1 MPSWIGPWEIAI
13 VLVLALLIF
22 GPRKLPDLGASLGKS
37 IRGFKKGLKE
47 TEDEVNTAVAEVR
60 EATDT
65 GTDEPQTTS
74 GAEAAPIAT
83 AAEGSTAEAVA
94 ASAEVAAPIA
104 EAAVVIAEA
113 VPPVAEAVVGPA
125 VEAVA
130 PPEMVASAAGAE
142 APVAEAAVAEAAPAE
157 TEKSE

>member
-47 TEDEVNTAVAEVR
+47 TEDEVTTAVAEVR

-65 GTDEPQTTS
+65 RTDEPQATS
-74 GAEAAPIAT
+74 AAEAAPIAT
-83 AAEGSTAEAVA
+83 AAAVSTAEAVA
-94 ASAEVAAPIA
+94 PSAEV
-104 EAAVVIAEA
+104 
-113 VPPVAEAVVGPA
+113 VPPVAEAVVAPA
-125 VEAVA
+125 VEAEA
-130 PPEMVASAAGAE
+130 APEMVASVAGAE
-142 APVAEAAVAEAAPAE
+142 APRGRGPCG
-157 TEKSE
+157 